1 MPKTNATQVLRQLL
15 TAILLSFPA
24 VLLVLPAGRRAS
36 LYLLLLSALACMA
49 CRLRPAGLS
58 FGELLKKY
66 WPINTAMMAMLF
78 AVLAQQ
84 LVHWEFSFKAIE
96 KALEFAV
103 FPFLLWTL
111 LLLPIKRLQLLQW
124 ALMIGVG
131 LSSITLY
138 KATQGGSVRVD
149 GVISSPLNPFSDLI
163 TLMGFMALL
172 SISWNRRSETWMI
185 ALKIVTWCV
194 SLYASYISGTRGSWI
209 AIPFFVMIAVSIL
222 STMSPARKALMS
234 LAATIAIAGA
244 MAVLPYTKARME
256 LAYTEV
262 VGYEHSNVDTSIG
275 VRLQIW
281 RTSLNVWRKN
291 PVLGIG
297 VDQFEQELKDRAASQ
312 QISPMAGMQLHA
324 HNDFL
329 QALATFGALGAI
341 AILALYV
348 VPGIWFI
355 RLANPLDRQQ
365 RVTAGMG
372 LALPLGYFV
381 YGMTDTLF
389 YWSVCSHF
397 YVIILA
403 TLGALLIKQREESA
417 AVPTMQTGKN

>member
-1 MPKTNATQVLRQLL
+1 MPKTNAIPALRQLL

-36 LYLLLLSALACMA
+36 LYLLLLSAFACMA
-49 CRLRPAGLS
+49 FRIKPAGQA
-58 FGELLKKY
+58 FGDVMKKY
-66 WPINTAMMAMLF
+66 WPVNAAMMAMLF

-103 FPFLLWTL
+103 FPLLLWTL
-111 LLLPIKRLQLLQW
+111 LLLPIKRLQVLQW

-131 LSSITLY
+131 ISSIAIY
-138 KATQGGSVRVD
+138 KATEGGNVRVD

-172 SISWNRRSETWMI
+172 SIGWNRRSQAWMI
-185 ALKIVTWCV
+185 AAKIFACCV
-194 SLYASYISGTRGSWI
+194 SLYVSYISGTRGSWI

-222 STMSPARKALMS
+222 STMSMPRKAMIS
-234 LAATIAIAGA
+234 LAATLAIAGV
-244 MAVLPYTKARME
+244 MAVLPYTKARIE
-256 LAYTEV
+256 LAYAEMI
-262 VGYEHSNVDTSIG
+262 GYEHSHADTSIG
-275 VRLQIW
+275 IRLQIW
-281 RTSLNVWRKN
+281 ETSLSMFRNN
-291 PVLGIG
+291 PVLGSG
-297 VDQFEQELKDRAASQ
+297 VDKFEQELKDLAAEKV
-312 QISPMAGMQLHA
+312 ITPIAGTQLHA

-329 QALATFGALGAI
+329 QALATLGALGAI
-341 AILALYV
+341 AVLALYA
-348 VPGIWFI
+348 VPGIWLI
-355 RLANPLDRQQ
+355 KLADPLDLQQ

-372 LALPLGYFV
+372 LALSVGYFV

-417 AVPTMQTGKN
+417 ARPTMQTGKN